1 LDAANSRDGGFIE
14 RRGSVKKFIIVL
26 IESLPLLAAFLTVSQ
41 AGQKPQTF
49 AGEIMDQQCA
59 LLGGHSAMM
68 NQGESAKD
76 CANRC
81 VSVGGKFV
89 LFVSTNKTIYQLDDQ
104 KKAQPFAGAK
114 VKVTGI
120 YDTSSKT
127 IHIANIQEG
136 S

>member
-1 LDAANSRDGGFIE
+1 M
-14 RRGSVKKFIIVL
+14 KKFMIVL
-26 IESLPLLAAFLTVSQ
+26 IASASLLTALLTVSL
-41 AGQKPQTF
+41 AAQKAQTF

-81 VSVGGKFV
+81 VSIRGKYV
-89 LFVSTNKTIYQLDDQ
+89 LFDGANKAVYQLDDQ

-114 VKVTGI
+114 VKVTGT
-120 YDTSSKT
+120 YDTSNKT
-127 IHIANIQEG
+127 IHVANIQAG

>member
-1 LDAANSRDGGFIE
+1 MKI
-14 RRGSVKKFIIVL
+14 FIIR
-26 IESLPLLAAFLTVSQ
+26 LLASASLAMALLTVTL
-41 AGQKPQTF
+41 AAQKAQTF
-49 AGEIMDQQCA
+49 SGEIMDQQCA

-76 CANRC
+76 CTNRC
-81 VSVGGKFV
+81 VTIGGKYV
-89 LFVSTNKTIYQLDDQ
+89 LFDGAGKMVYQLDDQ

-114 VKVTGI
+114 VKITGS

-127 IHIANIQEG
+127 IHVTNIQAG

>member
-1 LDAANSRDGGFIE
+1 M
-14 RRGSVKKFIIVL
+14 KKFIIAL
-26 IESLPLLAAFLTVSQ
+26 IASASLLTALLTALVTISLAA
-41 AGQKPQTF
+41 QKAQTF
-49 AGEIMDQQCA
+49 SGEIMDQQCA

-81 VSVGGKFV
+81 VSIGGKYV
-89 LFVSTNKTIYQLDDQ
+89 LFDSTNKTVYQLDDQ
-104 KKAQPFAGAK
+104 KKAQPFAGAR
-114 VKVTGI
+114 VKITGT

-127 IHIANIQEG
+127 IHVANVQAG

>member
-1 LDAANSRDGGFIE
+1 MYSLSGNGASIKEKALMKIFMIR
-14 RRGSVKKFIIVL
+14 L
-26 IESLPLLAAFLTVSQ
+26 IASASLVTALLTVTLAA
-41 AGQKPQTF
+41 QKAQTF
-49 AGEIMDQQCA
+49 SGEIMDQQCA

-76 CANRC
+76 CSNRC
-81 VSVGGKFV
+81 VSIGGKYV
-89 LFVSTNKTIYQLDDQ
+89 LSDGASKMVYQLDDQ

-114 VKVTGI
+114 VKITGS

-127 IHIANIQEG
+127 IHVANIQAG

>member
-1 LDAANSRDGGFIE
+1 M
-14 RRGSVKKFIIVL
+14 KKFMIAL
-26 IESLPLLAAFLTVSQ
+26 IAPASLLTALLTAPLTVSL
-41 AGQKPQTF
+41 AAQKAQTF
-49 AGEIMDQQCA
+49 TGEIMDQQCA

-81 VSVGGKFV
+81 VSIGGKYV
-89 LFVSTNKTIYQLDDQ
+89 LFDGANKTVYQLDDQ

-114 VKVTGI
+114 VKVTGT

-127 IHIANIQEG
+127 IHVVNVQAG

>member
-1 LDAANSRDGGFIE
+1 MKIFMIR
-14 RRGSVKKFIIVL
+14 L
-26 IESLPLLAAFLTVSQ
+26 IASASLVTALLTVTLAA
-41 AGQKPQTF
+41 QKAQTF
-49 AGEIMDQQCA
+49 SGEIMDQQCA

-81 VSVGGKFV
+81 VSIGGKYV
-89 LFVSTNKTIYQLDDQ
+89 LFDSANKTIYQLDDQ

-114 VKVTGI
+114 VKITGS

-127 IHIANIQEG
+127 IHVANIQSG

>member
-1 LDAANSRDGGFIE
+1 M
-14 RRGSVKKFIIVL
+14 KKFMVTFGAALFPIVL
-26 IESLPLLAAFLTVSQ
+26 FAALSNTFPNISLAA
-41 AGQKPQTF
+41 QKPQTF

-81 VSVGGKFV
+81 VSIGGKYV
-89 LFVSTNKTIYQLDDQ
+89 LYDAGTKTIYQVDDQ
-104 KKAQPFAGAK
+104 KKVQPFAGAK
-114 VKVTGI
+114 VKITGS

-127 IHIANIQEG
+127 IHVANVQAG

>member
-1 LDAANSRDGGFIE
+1 MYSVSRKGIYPGE
-14 RRGSVKKFIIVL
+14 GLMKKFIISL
-26 IESLPLLAAFLTVSQ
+26 IASAAFLTVTL
-41 AGQKPQTF
+41 AAQKPQSF

-76 CANRC
+76 CSTRC
-81 VSVGGKFV
+81 VSIGGKYV
-89 LFVSTNKTIYQLDDQ
+89 LYDAANKMVYQLDDQ

-114 VKVTGI
+114 VKVTGT
-120 YDTSSKT
+120 YDTSNKT
-127 IHIANIQEG
+127 IHITSIQAG

>member
-1 LDAANSRDGGFIE
+1 M
-14 RRGSVKKFIIVL
+14 KKFVIA
-26 IESLPLLAAFLTVSQ
+26 LLASASLLTALLTVSL
-41 AGQKPQTF
+41 AAQKAQTF
-49 AGEIMDQQCA
+49 SGEIMDQQCA

-81 VSVGGKFV
+81 VSIGGKYV
-89 LFVSTNKTIYQLDDQ
+89 LFDSTNKTVYQLDDQ

-114 VKVTGI
+114 VKVTGT
-120 YDTSSKT
+120 YDTPSKT
-127 IHIANIQEG
+127 IHVANVQAG

>member
-1 LDAANSRDGGFIE
+1 M
-14 RRGSVKKFIIVL
+14 KKFIVSL
-26 IESLPLLAAFLTVSQ
+26 ILSSSLLTVSL
-41 AGQKPQTF
+41 AAQKAQTY

-59 LLGGHSAMM
+59 LLGGHTAMM

-81 VSVGGKFV
+81 ASIGGKYV
-89 LFVSTNKTIYQLDDQ
+89 LFDSANKMVYQLDDQ
-104 KKAQPFAGAK
+104 KKAQAFAGAK
-114 VKVTGI
+114 VKVTGT

-127 IHIANIQEG
+127 IHVANIQAG

>member
-1 LDAANSRDGGFIE
+1 M
-14 RRGSVKKFIIVL
+14 KKFIVSL
-26 IESLPLLAAFLTVSQ
+26 ILPSSLLAVSL
-41 AGQKPQTF
+41 AAQKAQTF
-49 AGEIMDQQCA
+49 SGEIMDQQCA

-81 VSVGGKFV
+81 VSIGGKYV
-89 LFVSTNKTIYQLDDQ
+89 LFDGTNKAVYQLDDQ
-104 KKAQPFAGAK
+104 KKAQAFAGAK
-114 VKVTGI
+114 VKVTGS

-127 IHIANIQEG
+127 IHVANIQAG